1 MVVSETNK
9 VVQEVNKM
17 YLVMFYISM
26 DFQLSAKCKY
36 LGLDFEATED
46 NAPLNNCKNSVL
58 LLATSL

>member
-1 MVVSETNK
+1 
-9 VVQEVNKM
+9 
-17 YLVMFYISM
+17 M